1 MKKISSILLFCCL
14 FLSGCSSITSSK
26 EVQEPKV
33 IEKIKTVVVPAV
45 SLEEQVKKTHKLGII
60 GEVEPVYFPPL
71 KKSVL
76 ARIDTGAE
84 NSSLDAQNIELFERE
99 GDKWVS
105 FDFHDKRT
113 GQKHRFEKRLYKQV
127 KIKRQEISE
136 ERLVVLMTVKIGS
149 ERISAQ
155 FSFADREK
163 FKYPVLIGRNI
174 LKGRAIVDTALY
186 KTLH

>member
-127 KIKRQEISE
+127 KIKRGWGGWRDQLILGME
-136 ERLVVLMTVKIGS
+136 EVVVLSTVLGARWTRKQGQAP
-149 ERISAQ
+149 SAPAVPGPRLL
-155 FSFADREK
+155 F
-163 FKYPVLIGRNI
+163 L
-174 LKGRAIVDTALY
+174 
-186 KTLH
+186 